1 MPIGA
6 IDDVYTVD
14 AMDARQLRN
23 LDLNL
28 LLLALEALLDERNVS
43 RAARRLG
50 ISQPSM
56 SASLGRLRRPAHS
69 A

>member
-1 MPIGA
+1 
-6 IDDVYTVD
+6 
-14 AMDARQLRN
+14 MDARQLRN